1 MYFHIKPFFNFQ
13 PMCQITNFA
22 VLPFKMGNMRETFA
36 AILTRVELSLGVDP
50 QVHRQVRLLVELF
63 VAGRAAKVA
72 LEVVVP
78 PYMIPQD
85 GQSPKLFVAS
95 AALERMLRR
104 RGRIV
109 DGVLMSHQRC
119 PPAKLFVAL
128 VAFELL

>member
-1 MYFHIKPFFNFQ
+1 
-13 PMCQITNFA
+13 
-22 VLPFKMGNMRETFA
+22 MRETFA